1 MLRTATLWP
10 LTPDG
15 GDCAFI
21 ESTRVFVVVDIA
33 VTIAL
38 ENWFADE
45 LVAVARV
52 TGTKKRPLPPREGSL
67 DRRETTQA
75 T

>member
-21 ESTRVFVVVDIA
+21 ESIRVFVVVLIA
-33 VTIAL
+33 VVI
-38 ENWFADE
+38 ADE
-45 LVAVARV
+45 N
-52 TGTKKRPLPPREGSL
+52 
-67 DRRETTQA
+67 
-75 T
+75 